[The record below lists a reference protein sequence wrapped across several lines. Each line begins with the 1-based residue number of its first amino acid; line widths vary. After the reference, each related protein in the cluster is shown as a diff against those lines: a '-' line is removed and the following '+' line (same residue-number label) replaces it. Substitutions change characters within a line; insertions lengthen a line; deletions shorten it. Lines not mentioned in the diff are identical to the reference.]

1 MIANFIIDTI
11 NAVLNNTILK
21 LLPVEI
27 SGLSLNQFT
36 AYLSEATTNLAGS
49 FNFLNNFINFKLLFL
64 LLAFIIGAE
73 ILLHFG
79 FKAVKYII
87 NLFRG
92 SGA

>member
-27 SGLSLNQFT
+27 PGLSLNQFT
-36 AYLSEATTNLAGS
+36 SYLSEVTNNMTGT
-49 FNFLNNFINFKLLFL
+49 FNFLSNFINFKLLFL
-64 LLAFIIGAE
+64 LLGFIIGAE
-73 ILLHFG
+73 IILHFG

>member
-36 AYLSEATTNLAGS
+36 AYLSGATTNLAGS